1 MMCDECGER
10 PASIRLTTIVG
21 GERIEKNLCPQC
33 MARLQGAMHALNMT
47 AITGLLAG
55 MLAGKKPVKEP
66 DKEDQGPLPDLTC
79 EGCALTYR
87 EFVNRGRVGC
97 ARCYEAFREPLM
109 GMLERAHGHTQHI
122 GRVPGGAD
130 SQLSAR
136 IRIER
141 LQQELVT
148 AVACE
153 EYEHAARL
161 RDEIRSIKAR
171 LEENGHA

>member
-21 GERIEKNLCPQC
+21 GEKIEKNLCPQC
-33 MARLQGAMHALNMT
+33 MARLQGSVPALNMK

-55 MLAGKKPVKEP
+55 MLAGKKPAPAEP
-66 DKEDQGPLPDLTC
+66 KPEEGPLPDLTC

-87 EFVNRGRVGC
+87 EFVSRGRVGC
-97 ARCYEAFREPLM
+97 AKCYEAFREPLM
-109 GMLERAHGHTQHI
+109 AMLERAHGHTQHV
-122 GRVPGGAD
+122 GRAPGGAD
-130 SQLSAR
+130 SELSAR

-171 LEENGHA
+171 LEEKDHV